1 MKNIINNPND
11 LNISEID
18 IVTNKVRA
26 LIIDKYNN
34 IIITMY
40 ADILMLPGGKID
52 KGETSKDAIIRE
64 LKEELGYTFN
74 KNEIEPFL
82 QYESYLKDYPI
93 VGKDIKKNKLN
104 NTYYFI
110 IKTDKIIKFNRN
122 FLTEREKNNG
132 FEVNKINF
140 NRILSFIINHKSN
153 NPRNEVF
160 KGELLKVLREYINR
174 EKIIDMHTHSIYSD
188 GEKTPNELIKYAINN
203 NIGTIAITDHDTIDG
218 LKNID
223 YSDKT
228 IINSG
233 INIINGIELSSKV
246 DKGTMHILGYNIDI
260 NNKKL
265 NDKISELKNVNINY
279 IILLLAQINKD
290 YNIKFSSNDI
300 KNVINSIG
308 NIGRPDIAKICI
320 KYGYAES
327 VQDAFDKYL
336 ISAYDK
342 IRSIK
347 QSLNY
352 QECISLIQNSCGIPV
367 LAHPKTLKMNENE
380 LIELIEKMVRCG
392 LKGIEVYHST
402 HSITEINLYLKI
414 AQKYNLLI
422 SGGSDYH
429 GKISKPD
436 VEIGTGIG
444 NNLKIKKLSLLNNI
458 Y

>member
-1 MKNIINNPND
+1 M
-11 LNISEID
+11 
-18 IVTNKVRA
+18 
-26 LIIDKYNN
+26 
-34 IIITMY
+34 
-40 ADILMLPGGKID
+40 
-52 KGETSKDAIIRE
+52 
-64 LKEELGYTFN
+64 
-74 KNEIEPFL
+74 
-82 QYESYLKDYPI
+82 
-93 VGKDIKKNKLN
+93 
-104 NTYYFI
+104 
-110 IKTDKIIKFNRN
+110 
-122 FLTEREKNNG
+122 EK
-132 FEVNKINF
+132 
-140 NRILSFIINHKSN
+140 
-153 NPRNEVF
+153 
-160 KGELLKVLREYINR
+160 
-174 EKIIDMHTHSIYSD
+174 
-188 GEKTPNELIKYAINN
+188 KTPNELIKYAINN

-265 NDKISELKNVNINY
+265 NDKISELKNININY

-290 YNIKFSSNDI
+290 YNIKFSSDDI

-308 NIGRPDIAKICI
+308 NIGRPDIAKLCI

-336 ISAYDK
+336 ISAFDK
-342 IRSIK
+342 IRNIK
-347 QSLNY
+347 ETLNY
-352 QECISLIQNSCGIPV
+352 QECLNLIFESGGIPV
-367 LAHPKTLKMNENE
+367 LAHPKTLKLNENE
-380 LIELIEKMVRCG
+380 LTELIEKMVQCG

-436 VEIGTGIG
+436 VEIGTGIN
-444 NNLKIKKLSLLNNI
+444 NNLNIKKLSLLNHI
-458 Y
+458 